1 MDKCPKC
8 RILSAAAVLKALSR
22 RMTADL
28 FGYSTLKRRSF
39 GRNAPQGKKG
49 IAINVIYQQG
59 LEEIAGMLSAMGY
72 AMHPMSSGVAADA
85 VLYTSD
91 VRGALRTNTGAAGT
105 ALLCV
110 RGMNAAQIS
119 QALKRRSCCQLF

>member
-1 MDKCPKC
+1 ML
-8 RILSAAAVLKALSR
+8 RMSAG
-22 RMTADL
+22 T
-28 FGYSTLKRRSF
+28 FGYSIFKRRSS
-39 GRNAPQGKKG
+39 GRNTPEGKKG

-59 LEEIAGMLSAMGY
+59 LEEIAGTLGAMGY
-72 AMHPMSSGVAADA
+72 DMHPMSSRIAADA

-91 VRGALRTNTGAAGT
+91 ARGALSACAGAAGT

-119 QALKRRSCCQLF
+119 EAIRRRSCQHLF